1 MLPKG
6 NCAFLAIVNW
16 FVHAMRLRAGDRL
29 GPYEIV
35 GLLGD
40 GAMGEVHRARDT
52 RLGRDVAVKVLRP
65 AFIDDANRLARL
77 EREGRL
83 LSQVSHPNI
92 CTLFDILE
100 FDNAPILVLELVEG
114 ETLQQ
119 RLLRGPMPLREALR
133 CASAVAA
140 ALAAAHRKGI
150 IHRDLKPSNVK
161 LVDPATVKVLDF
173 GVATLARG
181 TDADLGGA
189 DLTQT
194 LGGTKEGAIVGTVAY
209 VSPEQAMGERVDAR
223 TDIWAFGCLL
233 YEMLT
238 ARRAFP
244 GVAVADT
251 LGAVMRGEPDWL
263 ALPAETPPHVRT
275 LLRRCL
281 EKDRARRLADIGD
294 ARLEVDDLL
303 AGRLEYA
310 DGTHSS
316 RSHGLLLASRRVRLV
331 VASAF
336 AAGAIVA
343 SIMAGLF
350 NRSAPVP
357 PAVESHPPVTARP
370 PEPQKSADAKSTVER
385 EQAPPSAAVATGAD
399 KAAEEAWKEPAKT
412 VAPPVASVPVS
423 VTLPAGMAWARAAD
437 GPNTVLAISPDGR
450 RVVFSARFADE
461 RALWLRSLD
470 TDDLVQLPGT
480 DDGVSPFWSPD
491 SSSIGFFAHGRLKRL
506 DVGAPDAPPGD
517 RLRAPVILCE
527 ARNQR
532 GGTWGPDNTIVFSP
546 AADGLRRISA
556 NGGTAVEFT
565 DQEGGEGAHFRPQF
579 LTGTRYVLYRVTSGN
594 GRNNRYYVTSLD
606 SSERK
611 LIATLDSGN
620 VVYAQGHLLYMQNN
634 TLMAQAFDTTRLM
647 VTGSPRP
654 VANGVLL
661 STGSLP
667 VFGVFSVSR
676 TGRLVYLS
684 QGGDRDGAMT
694 AIANW
699 TALTVASALRP
710 IAVRSS
716 RMSDDSHA
724 ASTPW

>member
-1 MLPKG
+1 
-6 NCAFLAIVNW
+6 
-16 FVHAMRLRAGDRL
+16 MRLRAGDRL

-40 GAMGEVHRARDT
+40 GAMGEVYRAHDT
-52 RLGRDVAVKVLRP
+52 RLGREVAVKVLRP
-65 AFIDDANRLARL
+65 AFINDAGRLARL

-100 FDNAPILVLELVEG
+100 FDNAPVLVLELVEG

-119 RLLRGPMPLREALR
+119 RLLRGPMLLRDALR
-133 CASAVAA
+133 CALAIAA
-140 ALAAAHRKGI
+140 ALEAAHRKGI
-150 IHRDLKPSNVK
+150 IHRDLKPSNIK
-161 LVDPATVKVLDF
+161 LVDPGTVKVLDF
-173 GVATLARG
+173 GVATLAHG
-181 TDADLGGA
+181 MDAELGVV

-194 LGGTKEGAIVGTVAY
+194 LGGTKEGALVGTVAY
-209 VSPEQAMGERVDAR
+209 VSPEQAMGDRVDAR

-251 LGAVMRGEPDWL
+251 LGAVMRGEPDWT
-263 ALPAETPPHVRT
+263 ALPAETPPPVRT

-303 AGRLEYA
+303 TGRLGYA
-310 DGTHSS
+310 QVTRSSAIPHSMFP
-316 RSHGLLLASRRVRLV
+316 ASRRGRWV

-336 AAGAIVA
+336 VAGVIVA
-343 SIMAGLF
+343 STMAGLF
-350 NRSAPVP
+350 NRPQGPVLPAPENP
-357 PAVESHPPVTARP
+357 PLVSTRP
-370 PEPQKSADAKSTVER
+370 PEPLKSPAAAPTVES
-385 EQAPPSAAVATGAD
+385 QQPPPSADVAARDAAAAGARGRPPD
-399 KAAEEAWKEPAKT
+399 ET
-412 VAPPVASVPVS
+412 VAPLDAPVPTPI
-423 VTLPAGMAWARAAD
+423 TLPAGMTWPRAAD

-450 RVVFSARFADE
+450 RVVFSARLEDD
-461 RALWLRSLD
+461 RAVWLRSLA

-480 DDGVSPFWSPD
+480 EDGVSPFWSPD

-506 DVGAPDAPPGD
+506 DVGAPGARPRDWLAQ
-517 RLRAPVILCE
+517 PVTLCE

-546 AADGLRRISA
+546 ASGGLRRISA
-556 NGGTAVEFT
+556 NGGTAAEFT
-565 DQEGGEGAHFRPQF
+565 DQEPGEADHFRPQF
-579 LTGTRYVLYRVTSGN
+579 LTGTRHVLYRVTSRN

-620 VVYAQGHLLYMQNN
+620 VVYAQGHLLFMQNN
-634 TLMAQAFDTTRLM
+634 TLMAQPFDTKDLA

-667 VFGVFSVSR
+667 VFGVFSVSQ

-684 QGGDRDGAMT
+684 QNTDRNAPMT
-694 AIANW
+694 VIADW
-699 TALTVASALRP
+699 TVLR
-710 IAVRSS
+710 
-716 RMSDDSHA
+716 
-724 ASTPW
+724 